1 MIKVTSK
8 KEMFIVTN
16 SENGISIR
24 YPKVVFLRDNNLYK
38 YKNEFYHTF
47 YSFFFPGLPL
57 DVNNLDISPEAQE
70 LIDNICETIRDLS

>member
-70 LIDNICETIRDLS
+70 LIDNICETNRDLS

>member
-8 KEMFIVTN
+8 KELLIATN

-24 YPKVVFLRDNNLYK
+24 YPKSVFLKDNNSYK

-70 LIDNICETIRDLS
+70 LIDNICETNRDLS